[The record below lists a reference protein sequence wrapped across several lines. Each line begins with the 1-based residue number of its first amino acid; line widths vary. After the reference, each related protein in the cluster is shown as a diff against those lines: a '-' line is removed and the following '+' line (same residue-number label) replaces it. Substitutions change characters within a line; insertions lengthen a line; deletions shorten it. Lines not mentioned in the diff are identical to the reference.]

1 MKSASAN
8 RRDLLL
14 LVCMVLVLSIPTF
27 LHCWWYPAD
36 AITFIPMDITIAV
49 LACGLI
55 LWIPCRL
62 IRWALFTMLFVG
74 TLFES
79 AHLLVYDGDMACAGY
94 LRSLFMTTPYEANG
108 ALWRVIGQ
116 HVHVILGIA
125 VAYIIVSVLLF
136 CVRPSH
142 SWQKWVV
149 SVSAILLLVLYS
161 ALPSRVCLPLNAY
174 IQAKEALRQRNERDR
189 LIGQQE
195 SFTYGATRNHVPEG
209 KEIYI
214 LIIDESLRDDHVSL
228 DGTNYRITMPRM
240 GSLSSLVRYTDYY
253 ATGVFTMY
261 AVPMMITRATPDT
274 FATNYCEWGVQHA
287 FAECGFKTVWLT
299 NEAQLVSDGV
309 SDYVAQG
316 AEIICV
322 KRDMDMPAVVDSLCA
337 TADKLF
343 VIMHLWGNHQF
354 YINTDK
360 STSLYFPDVTTSNAV
375 RGEEMY
381 NNAYDNCILYTDSLL
396 MALTNVLEKQDGI
409 TQWLF
414 TSDHGEG
421 PIGDHG
427 GAHGYTP
434 PYKSEYHV
442 PLMIWYNDKYAED
455 YPEKVANMMRHKDEP
470 VCADHLFWSVL
481 DMAGIW
487 IDSTLQQEG
496 MSIFDDVLKPYQRIL
511 LLPDGK
517 NTLCLD
523 NPNTQFIE

>member
-1 MKSASAN
+1 MKSVNAN
-8 RRDLLL
+8 SRDLLV
-14 LVCMVLVLSIPTF
+14 LVCVVLVLSVPTF
-27 LHCWWYPAD
+27 LHGWWYPAD
-36 AITFIPMDITIAV
+36 VKTFFPLSLTITT
-49 LACGLI
+49 LACSLI
-55 LWIPCRL
+55 LWCPW
-62 IRWALFTMLFVG
+62 RWLRWLLFTLLFIG

-79 AHLLVYDGDMACAGY
+79 AHLLVYDGDIASAGY
-94 LRSLFMTTPYEANG
+94 LRSLFMTTPYEADG
-108 ALWRVIGQ
+108 AVVRIIIQ
-116 HVHVILGIA
+116 HVYVVEG
-125 VAYIIVSVLLF
+125 VAAAYFLATVLIF
-136 CVRPSH
+136 ITRPSF

-149 SVSAILLLVLYS
+149 AVSAGLMLVLV
-161 ALPSRVCLPLNAY
+161 AIPCQVCFPLNVY
-174 IQAKEALRQRNERDR
+174 LQAKEALRQRNERN
-189 LIGQQE
+189 LLTSQQE
-195 SFTYGATRNHVPEG
+195 SFIYGATRNYTPVG
-209 KEIYI
+209 KEIYL

-274 FATNYCEWGVQHA
+274 FAANYQEWGVQQA
-287 FAECGFKTVWLT
+287 YAECGFKTVWLT

-309 SDYVAQG
+309 SDYVARG
-316 AEIICV
+316 AEIIRV

-354 YINTDK
+354 YINTDAC
-360 STSLYFPDVTTSNAV
+360 TSRYFPDVTTSNAV
-375 RGEEMY
+375 RGEAMY
-381 NNAYDNCILYTDSLL
+381 NNAYDNSILYTDSMLL
-396 MALTNVLEKQDGI
+396 ALTNVLQKQQGI

-442 PLMIWYNDKYAED
+442 PLMIWYNDNYAED

-470 VCADHLFWSVL
+470 VCADHLFWSLL
-481 DMAGIW
+481 DMADIQ

-517 NTLCLD
+517 NTLHLD
-523 NPNTQFIE
+523 NPDAQLIE